1 MHSSISSERQG
12 IIEVLLGGTLW
23 GTIGVFVLFMDRFGS
38 TTELTCFLRMVFAF
52 LIVLVMT
59 VFQFG
64 WSVFAIDRR
73 SLLACLLLGFLC
85 QGLYNIFYN
94 EAILSLGM
102 TVSAVLLNLAPLCG
116 MVASR
121 LFFHEVVTLPKLLGI
136 VLCMIGCYL
145 TVTGGVLHLETL
157 PVVGL
162 LYGIGAGL
170 TYGMTSIF
178 GRMAGFHCNA
188 WVMSTY
194 SYFFAALFLGLF
206 SHPLQDVTLNGP
218 LLGTGFLYAL
228 IPTALGYL
236 FYYRGVQK
244 ITENSKVPVIA
255 SIETVISALFG
266 IFLFHEELGL
276 IHLLGIVLV
285 MGSIVVMNKKRV

>member
-1 MHSSISSERQG
+1 MYSFHSAERRG
-12 IIEVLLGGTLW
+12 ILEVLLSGTLW

-52 LIVLVMT
+52 LILFAMT
-59 VFQFG
+59 LFQFG
-64 WSVFAIDRR
+64 LSAFSIDRR
-73 SLLACLLLGFLC
+73 SLAACLLLGFLC

-116 MVASR
+116 MIASR
-121 LFFHEVVTLPKLLGI
+121 LFFHEVVTLPKFLGI
-136 VLCMIGCYL
+136 LLCMAGCYL
-145 TVTGGVLHLETL
+145 TVTGGIIHSESLSMT
-157 PVVGL
+157 GL
-162 LYGIGAGL
+162 LYGVGAGL

-178 GRMAGFHCNA
+178 GRMAGFRCNA

-194 SYFFAALFLGLF
+194 SYFFAALALGLF
-206 SHPLQDVTLNGP
+206 SHPLAGISWNRP
-218 LLGTGFLYAL
+218 LLVTGFLYAL
-228 IPTALGYL
+228 LPTALGYL

-266 IFLFHEELGL
+266 IFFFQEPLGP

-285 MGSIVVMNKKRV
+285 MASIGVMNRK

>member
-1 MHSSISSERQG
+1 MSSSERQG

-23 GTIGVFVLFMDRFGS
+23 GTIGVFVLFMDRFGA

-52 LIVLVMT
+52 LILLVMT
-59 VFQFG
+59 LIQFG
-64 WSVFAIDRR
+64 WSVFSIDRR
-73 SLLACLLLGFLC
+73 SLFACLLLGFLC

-94 EAILSLGM
+94 EAILALGM

-121 LFFHEVVTLPKLLGI
+121 LFFHEAITLPKLLGLF
-136 VLCMIGCYL
+136 LCMIGCYL
-145 TVTGGVLHLETL
+145 TVTGGIVHLETL
-157 PVVGL
+157 PMAGL

-178 GRMAGFHCNA
+178 GRMAGFRCNA

-194 SYFFAALFLGLF
+194 SYFFAALALGLF
-206 SHPLQDVTLNGP
+206 SHPLEGISWNAP
-218 LLGTGFLYAL
+218 LLITGFLYAL

-255 SIETVISALFG
+255 SIETVVSALFG
-266 IFLFHEELGL
+266 IFLFHEELGP
-276 IHLLGIVLV
+276 IHLLGIILV
-285 MGSIVVMNKKRV
+285 MGSIVVMNGQRD